1 MQQYSAESDAA
12 AARQLLLYEVLRP
25 TPENQCSCAMPVKQS
40 AKQIPAQKQTA
51 FRVAFASKVTQ
62 IRKNPN
68 VVSEPHYRIKAL
80 AHMSKHCHPS
90 NIISAP
96 VLPMLPF
103 RADGHPNGSKGGTM
117 ADSGRSI
124 FQIEPENK
132 VNVLILKGSIY
143 M

>member
-1 MQQYSAESDAA
+1 MKVVRQYSAESDAA

-25 TPENQCSCAMPVKQS
+25 TPENQRSCAMPVKQS
-40 AKQIPAQKQTA
+40 AKQTT
-51 FRVAFASKVTQ
+51 FRVAFASKETQ
-62 IRKNPN
+62 IRKKPN
-68 VVSEPHYRIKAL
+68 VVSEPHYLMKAL